1 MRWALS
7 ATYLPR
13 ITILSHKGASA
24 YFAANLAALNLA
36 TFSVG
41 VSANVG
47 GEEEEGL
54 SEGFW
59 DGSAFFLERG
69 ERKLGGKGCEEEDD
83 AEDAEA
89 EEDRMANGL
98 E

>member
-1 MRWALS
+1 MRETGGRRRGKWRRKEDIPVNPIKLYTVIRWALS
-7 ATYLPR
+7 ATYLPL

-36 TFSVG
+36 TFSIG

-54 SEGFW
+54 SEGF
-59 DGSAFFLERG
+59 
-69 ERKLGGKGCEEEDD
+69 
-83 AEDAEA
+83 
-89 EEDRMANGL
+89 
-98 E
+98 